1 MDSIK
6 DFYDPH
12 EEPWRVFRIMAE
24 FVDGFEELKNIS
36 PAISIFGSARTP
48 ATDHYYQQAEKFA
61 FMLGKAGYNV
71 ITGGGP
77 GIMEAANKGAKNA
90 EVISVGLNIDL
101 PMEQEH
107 NPYITRLVNFK
118 YFFIRK
124 VMFTKYALGSVF
136 FPGGFGTLD
145 ELAEVLTLIQTNKMR
160 KMPVIIIGR
169 AYWQSFLDFLSNEVL
184 AHKNISAQDLELY
197 TVTDDLDQALAIIN
211 DYVKKVQ

>member
-1 MDSIK
+1 
-6 DFYDPH
+6 
-12 EEPWRVFRIMAE
+12 
-24 FVDGFEELKNIS
+24 
-36 PAISIFGSARTP
+36 
-48 ATDHYYQQAEKFA
+48 
-61 FMLGKAGYNV
+61 
-71 ITGGGP
+71 
-77 GIMEAANKGAKNA
+77 MEAANKGAKNA